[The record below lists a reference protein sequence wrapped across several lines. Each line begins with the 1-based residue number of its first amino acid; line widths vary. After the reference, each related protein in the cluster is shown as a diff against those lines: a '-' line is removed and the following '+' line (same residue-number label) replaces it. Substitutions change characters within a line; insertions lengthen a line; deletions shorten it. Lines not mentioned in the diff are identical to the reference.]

1 MFKYLTK
8 GKRGKIYVEKG
19 IAIKK
24 LIPKRVEKE
33 SSWLKILNKYG
44 IGPKLIGVE
53 KDYFKYKFING
64 DFILD
69 YFKSN
74 NPKPVIIDILK
85 QCRIMD
91 KLKMN
96 KLEMHNPY
104 KHIIIENKKPIM
116 IDFERAYKTEKPKN
130 VTQFCQFLMS
140 KRVQEI
146 LKWKI
151 NKKELIRL
159 LKQYK
164 KNETEINFIK
174 VIKYIKSIPY
184 DTVHKLKTVHKVS
197 IK

>member
-24 LIPKRVEKE
+24 SIPKRVKNE
-33 SSWLKILNKYG
+33 SYWLRILNKYS
-44 IGPKLIGVE
+44 IGPKLIEVK
-53 KDYFKYKFING
+53 KDYFKYKFIKG

-74 NPKPVIIDILK
+74 NSKTVIIDVLK

-91 KLKMN
+91 KLKVN
-96 KLEMHNPY
+96 KLEMHNPH
-104 KHIIIENKKPIM
+104 KHIIIEKKKPVM

-151 NKKELIRL
+151 SKKELIKL

-164 KNETEINFIK
+164 KNETEINFNKI
-174 VIKYIKSIPY
+174 IKYIKSIPY
-184 DTVHKLKTVHKVS
+184 ET
-197 IK
+197 